1 MDNTYIKSIT
11 RRKKMKKQLPK
22 HLIKVI
28 ENSNKDYKKL
38 GGDPDFLAKCLKKA
52 EERGDDNALI
62 HGLVG

>member
-1 MDNTYIKSIT
+1 
-11 RRKKMKKQLPK
+11 MKKQLPK
-22 HLIKVI
+22 HLLKVI
-28 ENSNKDYKKL
+28 ENSNKEYKRL